1 MLYVTYDADG
11 SLTGSYSQDLHPLH
25 VDSYIEVTEDQQAN
39 WVVYRANDTRDGLEQ
54 MPALEAPVNTTVE
67 AIPMLNLQLVL
78 IEDGK
83 LAPAENA
90 IMNMPGVE
98 GQRARAYWARAQT
111 ARLDNVVVGLLWPQL
126 YEDEAAFLDAWQR
139 AAAMNP

>member
-1 MLYVTYDADG
+1 MQIMDNGVLRDA
-11 SLTGSYSQDLHPLH
+11 TEK
-25 VDSYIEVTEDQQAN
+25 EVEEINA
-39 WVVYRANDTRDGLEQ
+39 RALEK
-54 MPALEAPVNTTVE
+54 PALAD

-90 IMNMPGVE
+90 ILNMPGVE

-111 ARLDNVVVGLLWPQL
+111 ARLDNAVVGLLWPQL
-126 YEDEAAFLDAWQR
+126 YENEEAFLDAWRR

>member
-11 SLTGSYSQDLHPLH
+11 ALTGSYSQDLHPAH
-25 VDSYIEVTEDQQAN
+25 ADSYIGVTEDQQAN
-39 WVVYRANDTRDGLEQ
+39 WISYRANDARDGLEQ
-54 MPALEAPVNTTVE
+54 MPAAQAADTPAES
-67 AIPMLNLQLVL
+67 IPMLNLQLVL

-90 IMNMPGVE
+90 ILNMPGVE

-111 ARLDNVVVGLLWPQL
+111 ARLDNAVVGLLWPQL
-126 YEDEAAFLDAWQR
+126 YENEEAFLDAWRR